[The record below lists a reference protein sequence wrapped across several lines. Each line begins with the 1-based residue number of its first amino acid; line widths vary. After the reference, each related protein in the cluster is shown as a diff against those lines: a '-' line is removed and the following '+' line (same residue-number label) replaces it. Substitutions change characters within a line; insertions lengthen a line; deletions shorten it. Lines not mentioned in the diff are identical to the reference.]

1 MGTFLYEPPLPARSH
16 PEPHLFF
23 GLDLGRRRDPAALVL
38 LERLSIPLGRTDPV
52 TYQPLAELRL
62 ILRAAVR
69 YPLGLPYLTLVSR
82 VSSAV
87 ASAASRPA
95 VGLSRP
101 FAREPRWPV
110 QTGHPARPHRTLVVD
125 ATGVGAP
132 VVELL
137 RRAPLEATLMPVTIT
152 SGAHTAPD
160 PHGGW
165 LIPRRDLLTRLRITF
180 ESGLLRIP
188 RSLPLARDILNE
200 LVHLSDTP
208 SSRHDDLAFALA
220 LATWPALPAD
230 SLPNCGLLC

>member
-1 MGTFLYEPPLPARSH
+1 MGTFLYDPLSARPH

-62 ILRAAVR
+62 ILRAAIR

-82 VSSAV
+82 VSFAV

-95 VGLSRP
+95 PGLSRP

-110 QTGHPARPHRTLVVD
+110 QPGHPARPHRTLVVD

-137 RRAPLEATLMPVTIT
+137 RRAPLEATLIPVTIT
-152 SGAHTAPD
+152 SGAHPAPD

-165 LIPRRDLLTRLRITF
+165 LIPRRDLLTRLRIAF

-188 RSLPLARDILNE
+188 RSLPLARDILDE
-200 LVHLSDTP
+200 LAHLSDTP
-208 SSRHDDLAFALA
+208 SPRHDDLAFALA
-220 LATWPALPAD
+220 LATWPAFPAD
-230 SLPNCGLLC
+230 SLPACGLLC